1 MNFSLYIAKRY
12 LFSKKSNNTI
22 TIITWIAALGTIIVS
37 AALFVVLSGFL
48 GLKNFSVQF
57 LNLSDPD
64 IKITATQGKSFLMND
79 RIREILKSNKK
90 IAHFS
95 KVVEERAFFEYN
107 QKTHIASI
115 KGVDKEY
122 LSVIDL
128 DTVVY
133 QGTWLDTVIPKG
145 VVIGN
150 GIANT
155 LSMGVFNYDEA
166 LKIYVPKPG
175 KGYILSP
182 KNSLRTIHTQP
193 IGIYQTIDEMDY
205 KYVFATLSTA
215 QQLLG
220 YEPNQIYAIELKVTH
235 PEGKESIAQDLQ
247 TQLGN
252 TFEVKTR
259 EQLNEV
265 FYKMLNTENLVLY
278 LIFTLIVIIALFN
291 TLGAIIMMILE
302 KQESIKTLYNLG
314 ASINSIR
321 NVFVLQGF
329 LLTLVGL
336 SIGLIIGVILVFA
349 QKHYQM
355 LMITEHLPYPV
366 EFSLSN
372 VFIVFITVASLG
384 FITSKIAGRRVFKA

>member
-64 IKITATQGKSFLMND
+64 IKITATQGKSFLMTD
-79 RIREILKSNKK
+79 HIKEILKSNKN

-95 KVVEERAFFEYN
+95 KVLEERAFFEYN
-107 QKTHIASI
+107 KKTHIASI

-133 QGTWLDTVIPKG
+133 QGTWLDPVISKG

-175 KGYILSP
+175 KGYALSP

-193 IGIYQTIDEMDY
+193 IGIYKTIDEMDY

-220 YEPNQIYAIELKVTH
+220 YKPNQIYAIELKVTNS
-235 PEGKESIAQDLQ
+235 EEKESIVKDLQ

-314 ASINSIR
+314 ASVKSIK
-321 NVFVLQGF
+321 NIFVLQGF
-329 LLTLVGL
+329 LLTLLGL
-336 SIGLIIGVILVFA
+336 LIGLVIGIALVFA

-366 EFSLSN
+366 EFSLYN
-372 VFIVFITVASLG
+372 VFIVFITVATLG

>member
-22 TIITWIAALGTIIVS
+22 TIITWIATLGIIIVS
-37 AALFVVLSGFL
+37 TALFVVLSGFL

-64 IKITATQGKSFLMND
+64 VKITATQGKSFLMND
-79 RIREILKSNKK
+79 RIKDILQANKD

-95 KVVEERAFFEYN
+95 KVVEEKAFFEYN
-107 QKTHIASI
+107 KKTHIASI
-115 KGVDKEY
+115 KGVDNQY

-128 DTVVY
+128 DTTVY
-133 QGTWLDTVIPKG
+133 LGTWLDSVISKG
-145 VVIGN
+145 VVIGS

-155 LSMGVFNYDEA
+155 LSTGIFNYDEP

-175 KGYILSP
+175 KGYTLSP

-193 IGIYQTIDEMDY
+193 IGIYKTIDEMDY

-220 YEPNQIYAIELKVTH
+220 YEPNQIYAIELKVTN
-235 PEGKESIAQDLQ
+235 PTQKESVAKDLQ
-247 TQLGN
+247 NQLGA

-302 KQESIKTLYNLG
+302 KQESIKTLHNLG
-314 ASINSIR
+314 ASAKSIKR
-321 NVFVLQGF
+321 IFVLQGF
-329 LLTLVGL
+329 LLTLLGL
-336 SIGLIIGVILVFA
+336 SIGLAIGTILVIT

-366 EFSLSN
+366 EFSFFNLL
-372 VFIVFITVASLG
+372 IVFITVALLG
-384 FITSKIAGRRVFKA
+384 FITSKIAGRRVFS

>member
-12 LFSKKSNNTI
+12 LFSKKSN
-22 TIITWIAALGTIIVS
+22 
-37 AALFVVLSGFL
+37 ALFVVLSGFL
-48 GLKNFSVQF
+48 GLKNFSIQF

-79 RIREILKSNKK
+79 QIREILKSNKN

-107 QKTHIASI
+107 KKTHIASI

-133 QGTWLDTVIPKG
+133 QGTWLDPVISKG

-155 LSMGVFNYDEA
+155 LSMGIFNYDES

-175 KGYILSP
+175 KGYSLSP

-193 IGIYQTIDEMDY
+193 IGIYKTIDEMDY
-205 KYVFATLSTA
+205 KYVFSTLSTA

-220 YEPNQIYAIELKVTH
+220 YKPNQIYAIELKVTN
-235 PEGKESIAQDLQ
+235 PKEKESVAKDLQ

-314 ASINSIR
+314 ASVKSIK
-321 NVFVLQGF
+321 NIFVLQGF
-329 LLTLVGL
+329 LLTLLGL
-336 SIGLIIGVILVFA
+336 SIGLVIGIALVFA

-366 EFSLSN
+366 EFSLYN
-372 VFIVFITVASLG
+372 VFIVFITVATLG

>member
-1 MNFSLYIAKRY
+1 MNFS
-12 LFSKKSNNTI
+12 
-22 TIITWIAALGTIIVS
+22 
-37 AALFVVLSGFL
+37 
-48 GLKNFSVQF
+48 LKNFSVQF

-79 RIREILKSNKK
+79 RIREILKSNKN

-133 QGTWLDTVIPKG
+133 QGTWLDPVISKG

-175 KGYILSP
+175 KGYSLSP

-193 IGIYQTIDEMDY
+193 IGIYKTIDEMDY
-205 KYVFATLSTA
+205 KYVFSTLSTA

-220 YEPNQIYAIELKVTH
+220 YKPNQIYAIELKVTH
-235 PEGKESIAQDLQ
+235 PEEKESIAKELQ

-314 ASINSIR
+314 ASVKSIK
-321 NVFVLQGF
+321 NIFVLQGF
-329 LLTLVGL
+329 LLTLLGL
-336 SIGLIIGVILVFA
+336 SIGLVIGIALVFA

-366 EFSLSN
+366 EFSISN
-372 VFIVFITVASLG
+372 IFIVFITVATLG
-384 FITSKIAGRRVFKA
+384 FITSKIAGRKVFKA